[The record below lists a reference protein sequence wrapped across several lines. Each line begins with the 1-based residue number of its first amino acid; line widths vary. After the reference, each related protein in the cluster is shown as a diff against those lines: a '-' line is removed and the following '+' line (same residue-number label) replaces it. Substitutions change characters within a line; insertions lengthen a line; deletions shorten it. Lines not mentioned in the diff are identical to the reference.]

1 VGHFETDFAGISP
14 GYLETM
20 QIPLQRGRTFTV
32 DDREGGQAV
41 AIINETLAHRVWPG
55 EDPVGKMIQFG
66 SSASG
71 TARLIVGV
79 AGDSKYRS
87 IGEQGVGMLYTPIS
101 QSQSRDLAMVVRA
114 GPGAGDIGPSLRNLM
129 LELDPNLP
137 LATNAP
143 FRDLISMSLLPN
155 RIAGLVAAIFGGT
168 GLLLATVGLFGVL
181 AFTVQRRRRE
191 IGVRMALGAGAERIR
206 RMVVRDGLRLTS
218 IGLVVGLILAAVV
231 AQLLRGLLFGL
242 SPLDP
247 VTYGA
252 IAVLMFGTALVA
264 CMEPVRR
271 ALRTE
276 PLEVLRHD

>member
-1 VGHFETDFAGISP
+1 
-14 GYLETM
+14 
-20 QIPLQRGRTFTV
+20 
-32 DDREGGQAV
+32 
-41 AIINETLAHRVWPG
+41 
-55 EDPVGKMIQFG
+55 
-66 SSASG
+66 
-71 TARLIVGV
+71 
-79 AGDSKYRS
+79 
-87 IGEQGVGMLYTPIS
+87 
-101 QSQSRDLAMVVRA
+101 MVVRSA
-114 GPGAGDIGPSLRNLM
+114 PGAGDIGPSLRNLM